1 MTNLSYEQQI
11 ILDIVKEG
19 NGKAAFYT
27 SQYERDRNGNNI
39 FEYFMTH
46 CSDNGLACGT
56 ARSPAINGLIKRGL
70 LEKIDSTW
78 RAVIVKLPENEEG

>member
-1 MTNLSYEQQI
+1 MTNLSYEQQV

-27 SQYERDRNGNNI
+27 SQYGMDRYGNNI
-39 FEYFMTH
+39 FEYFKKH
-46 CSDNGLACGT
+46 CKENGIMCAT
-56 ARSPAINGLIKRGL
+56 AKSQPIQGLIRRGL

-78 RAVIVKLPENEEG
+78 RAVIVKLPENGEG